1 MGLRPELANTHQ
13 CPGQLVD
20 DGSSSDVEMLYV
32 PAASPAVG
40 TAVLRKMLG
49 DALEKLKRKHL
60 YRE

>member
-1 MGLRPELANTHQ
+1 MGLRPELANTHR

-40 TAVLRKMLG
+40 AAFIEKCLKMG
-49 DALEKLKRKHL
+49 WRD
-60 YRE
+60 